1 MDSSRGGGGGAG
13 AGGEGEGMTWHEL
26 LCDKTLMCVAVDESG
41 GEGRFFVSFF
51 LDACGGR

>member
-41 GEGRFFVSFF
+41 GEGRFFFVFP
-51 LDACGGR
+51 